1 MVYNNINNYR
11 ISKYVLGRIIL
22 MKIHSYFTSGGKD
35 LIKEYLDDLPK
46 SEKAEGYFILEMLET
61 RGAVYFDN
69 LNTRQIEGKIWEIK
83 FRRHNRIFYVLLDE
97 KNLYLLHACKKQ
109 KGKAEKF
116 ELDKA
121 RSRFKEILL

>member
-1 MVYNNINNYR
+1 MA
-11 ISKYVLGRIIL
+11 SKRNFRGDIL
-22 MKIHSYFTSGGKD
+22 IFLS
-35 LIKEYLDDLPK
+35 
-46 SEKAEGYFILEMLET
+46 
-61 RGAVYFDN
+61 VYFDN

-121 RSRFKEILL
+121 RSRSKEILL

>member
-1 MVYNNINNYR
+1 
-11 ISKYVLGRIIL
+11 
-22 MKIHSYFTSGGKD
+22 
-35 LIKEYLDDLPK
+35 
-46 SEKAEGYFILEMLET
+46 MLET
-61 RGAVYFDN
+61 QGAIYFDN

-109 KGKAEKF
+109 KGRAEKF

-121 RSRFKEILL
+121 RSRSKEILL

>member
-1 MVYNNINNYR
+1 MMYNNINNYC
-11 ISKYVLGRIIL
+11 IAKYILGRIIL

-35 LIKEYLDDLPK
+35 LIKEYLSDLPK
-46 SEKAEGYFILEMLET
+46 SEKAEGYFILEMLESQGT
-61 RGAVYFDN
+61 TYLDN

-83 FRRHNRIFYVLLDE
+83 FRRHNRIFYILLDE
-97 KNLYLLHACKKQ
+97 DNLYLLHACKKQ

-121 RSRFKEILL
+121 RSRSKEIS

>member
-1 MVYNNINNYR
+1 M
-11 ISKYVLGRIIL
+11 
-22 MKIHSYFTSGGKD
+22 
-35 LIKEYLDDLPK
+35 
-46 SEKAEGYFILEMLET
+46 EMLET

-121 RSRFKEILL
+121 RSRSKEILL